1 MVLAAVWGLTGSCA
15 AEGTVRKIGEFVV
28 LEFRNLFKCVEWS
41 RLVNKSVVARF
52 VEDYSKTIKW

>member
-1 MVLAAVWGLTGSCA
+1 MVLAAVLGLTGSCA

-41 RLVNKSVVARF
+41 RLVNKSVVAKF
-52 VEDYSKTIKW
+52 VEDY